1 MTPPEPTRMC
11 EVAAAFP
18 YTPADRARLEE
29 IKTYSVVG
37 TPAQVKERLM
47 GMAER
52 FEVEEI
58 VVLSISHDFGVRVR
72 SYELV
77 AEALGLEARP

>member
-1 MTPPEPTRMC
+1 
-11 EVAAAFP
+11 
-18 YTPADRARLEE
+18 
-29 IKTYSVVG
+29 
-37 TPAQVKERLM
+37 
-47 GMAER
+47 
-52 FEVEEI
+52 VEEI